1 MNKNKL
7 ENALKNFDS
16 AYDIDFLYGISHR
29 NPSFVTI
36 GRLIDLC
43 SDFKDFKELIGND
56 KKRQWNAICEIWN
69 QLDIDCE
76 GANIYDA
83 VRYISDKYLYPEE
96 YFEEFDDEDKDEEVN
111 YIDSKDYIMI
121 DLPKPMSYK
130 EFSKRLLLLE
140 VTTDHV
146 VKHFEEMNNRKPTNS
161 ELGKIL
167 DKIGDLYNRLKIE
180 YVCEDIRQIICSEI
194 ESLGFEA

>member
-1 MNKNKL
+1 MGVLMNKNEL
-7 ENALKNFDS
+7 ESALKKFDS

-43 SDFKDFKELIGND
+43 SDFKNFKKFIGND

-83 VRYISDKYLYPEE
+83 VWYISDKYIYPEE
-96 YFEEFDDEDKDEEVN
+96 GFEEFEDEEVN

-121 DLPKPMSYK
+121 DFPKPMGFVEYLK
-130 EFSKRLLLLE
+130 LMNALE
-140 VTTDHV
+140 
-146 VKHFEEMNNRKPTNS
+146 KSN
-161 ELGKIL
+161 
-167 DKIGDLYNRLKIE
+167 
-180 YVCEDIRQIICSEI
+180 
-194 ESLGFEA
+194 